1 MMTCSLHNSAQNIVP
16 FPSAQYKMVMDGNLA
31 VLVKGGAEMVVQALI
46 FELCF
51 FFKILSY
58 LKKIYTFSHIFSMT
72 ANILIKF
79 MYFEAKFSS
88 IMSISIL

>member
-46 FELCF
+46 LN
-51 FFKILSY
+51 Y
-58 LKKIYTFSHIFSMT
+58 
-72 ANILIKF
+72 A
-79 MYFEAKFSS
+79 FSS
-88 IMSISIL
+88 RF